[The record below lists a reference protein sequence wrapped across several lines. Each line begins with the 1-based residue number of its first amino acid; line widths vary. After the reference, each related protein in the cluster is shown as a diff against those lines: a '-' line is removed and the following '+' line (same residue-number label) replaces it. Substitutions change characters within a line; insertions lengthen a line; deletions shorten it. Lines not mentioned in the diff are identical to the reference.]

1 MVIGEKYRVLH
12 LPSYSWYRII
22 YTVSGAVWR
31 SSAFFWF
38 FCVCVWLL
46 WTFDRFN
53 LNEISFVAALVR
65 RRQSHP
71 PGPRTWIIVILHNEC
86 WLVRKSGVV
95 RIGVLVIGER
105 YCVSLLLLAHGRIR
119 SGLAFFCF
127 LFFFFCVWSLWTF
140 DRFNLNERSFVAA
153 LIRRRQS
160 PSRTAHLDYCHI
172 AL

>member
-1 MVIGEKYRVLH
+1 
-12 LPSYSWYRII
+12 
-22 YTVSGAVWR
+22 
-31 SSAFFWF
+31 
-38 FCVCVWLL
+38 VWLL

-105 YCVSLLLLAHGRIR
+105 YCVSLLLLAHGIYSERFGVR
-119 SGLAFFCF
+119 LLSFF
-127 LFFFFCVWSLWTF
+127 LFFFFLCGYYGLSTV
-140 DRFNLNERSFVAA
+140 
-153 LIRRRQS
+153 
-160 PSRTAHLDYCHI
+160 
-172 AL
+172 